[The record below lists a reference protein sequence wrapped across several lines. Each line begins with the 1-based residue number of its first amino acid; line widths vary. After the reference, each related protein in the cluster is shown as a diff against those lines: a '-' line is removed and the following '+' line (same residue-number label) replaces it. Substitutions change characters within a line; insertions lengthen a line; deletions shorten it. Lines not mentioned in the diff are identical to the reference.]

1 MSGSGTIASK
11 VVPDVDARGLKCPWP
26 ALRLARAL
34 RESDRAVI
42 VADDPIAP
50 VEIVAL
56 ASEQGWRV
64 CDVETVFGP
73 GYLVARYS

>member
-1 MSGSGTIASK
+1 MSASETTPSQ

-34 RESDRAVI
+34 READSAVI

-50 VEIVAL
+50 AEIAAL

-64 CDVETVFGP
+64 SEVETVFGP
-73 GYLVARYS
+73 GYSVAR